1 MPDPTGEGELNP
13 YAYPGNSVMMLA
25 GRTTMSE
32 YVFFC
37 EECKKEF
44 TERLHMADREHDVI
58 SCPYCKSTKV
68 HQAVTAFSTVT
79 SKKS

>member
-1 MPDPTGEGELNP
+1 
-13 YAYPGNSVMMLA
+13 MLG
-25 GRTTMSE
+25 GRTNMSE

-44 TERLHMADREHDVI
+44 TQHLHMSDRNHGPVT
-58 SCPYCKSTKV
+58 CPYCNSTEV
-68 HQAVTAFSTVT
+68 QQVVTAFSAVT

>member
-1 MPDPTGEGELNP
+1 
-13 YAYPGNSVMMLA
+13 MLA

-44 TERLHMADREHDVI
+44 TQRLHMADREHDVI
-58 SCPYCKSTKV
+58 SCPYCNSTKV
-68 HQAVTAFSTVT
+68 QQAVTAFSTVT

>member
-1 MPDPTGEGELNP
+1 MRAINLLALALNS
-13 YAYPGNSVMMLA
+13 AMMLA

-37 EECKKEF
+37 EECRKEF
-44 TERLHMADREHDVI
+44 TQRLHMSDREHETLT
-58 SCPYCKSTKV
+58 CPYCKSTKV
-68 HQAVTAFSTVT
+68 QQLVTAFSAVT